1 MNRAR
6 TNFFID
12 LVLFVS
18 MLVVFFT
25 GIILWGWTRPAGMM
39 GPHGAAPAHG
49 HGAAAAASPRGDA
62 APAEAPSPDAPPAE
76 AKQDEGKGPGEKAAG
91 APHARAKVLW
101 GLTEASEDGRFWGM
115 KNNEGWKQIHCWVG
129 MTVLLLF
136 LIFHLAMHWDWICA
150 MCGCRCAQRAQEEQ
164 KKLQE

>member
-39 GPHGAAPAHG
+39 GPHGAAPASG
-49 HGAAAAASPRGDA
+49 HGAAAAATPVEAPRPDT
-62 APAEAPSPDAPPAE
+62 APAEAPRG
-76 AKQDEGKGPGEKAAG
+76 EGKGPGEKAAG

-115 KNNEGWKQIHCWVG
+115 KKNEGWKQIHCRVG
-129 MTVLLLF
+129 KTVRRRF
-136 LIFHLAMHWDWICA
+136 LIFHLAMHWGWICS
-150 MCGCRCAQRAQEEQ
+150 MCGCREARQAREEQ